1 MRNPRTNAG
10 PRSLLLA
17 VAIALLAADGPRT
30 HGAGQEPERFGEGVV
45 STPDYDFFTTF
56 TPDQKTL
63 YFCKATPTFSH
74 FTIVSSE
81 RKGEGWSEPR
91 VVSFSGRYSDADPR
105 LSADGRTMFFVSDR
119 PDSGS
124 QPRADLDI
132 WKVERRGEGW
142 GEPSHLGRAVNS
154 ASNEYSPSVLADGS
168 LIFGALRPGGK
179 RYDLWIS
186 KPVAGIYGEPVNL
199 GDSINTAAGEIDP
212 YVTPDGRTIVFG
224 SAGRPDGLG
233 DIDLYVSFRKAD
245 GWTAARHLGGGVNSS
260 ATDFSPTISPDGRW
274 LYFTSTRG
282 DFDAA
287 PAKPLDYPELVH
299 KLRSRGNGLGDVYRV
314 PVEVLGAP

>member
-1 MRNPRTNAG
+1 MPKSRTNAVRG
-10 PRSLLLA
+10 SLLLA
-17 VAIALLAADGPRT
+17 TAIVLLAADTPAT
-30 HGAGQEPERFGEGVV
+30 QGAGEAPERFAEGVV

-56 TPDQKTL
+56 TADQKTL

-74 FTIVSSE
+74 FTIVSCE

-105 LSADGRTMFFVSDR
+105 LSADGKTMFFVSNR

-124 QPRADLDI
+124 QPRNDLDI

-142 GEPSHLGRAVNS
+142 GEPSHLGRAINS
-154 ASNEYSPSVLADGS
+154 ASNEYSASPLADGS
-168 LIFGALRPGGK
+168 LIFGSLRPTGK

-186 KPVAGIYGEPVNL
+186 KPAGGVYGEPVSL
-199 GDSINTAAGEIDP
+199 GDSINTPAGEIDP
-212 YVTPDGRTIVFG
+212 YVTPDGRMIVFG

-233 DIDLYVSFRKAD
+233 DIDLYVSFRTAN
-245 GWTAARHLGGGVNSS
+245 GWTAARHLEGGVNSS
-260 ATDFSPTISPDGRW
+260 ATDFSPSISPDGRW
-274 LYFTSTRG
+274 FYFTSTRG
-282 DFDAA
+282 DFDEVR
-287 PAKPLDYPELVH
+287 AKPLGYPELVQ

-314 PVEVLGAP
+314 PIEVLGAP